1 MQVLWPG
8 GQVCYDEHDHQHDCD
23 VQDDNPDDDH
33 DNPDDD
39 NASPRCPY
47 FIDPANNDLT
57 GRVIEE
63 TQVKE
68 LIVQLHNEVRFCI
81 LNVKTR

>member
-1 MQVLWPG
+1 MQVLWPW
-8 GQVCYDEHDHQHDCD
+8 GQVNDDEDHEHEHD
-23 VQDDNPDDDH
+23 DDRDHDDH
-33 DNPDDD
+33 DDG

-68 LIVQLHNEVRFCI
+68 LIVQLHNEVRFHI
-81 LNVKTR
+81 EKVVELHY

>member
-1 MQVLWPG
+1 MKKNTL
-8 GQVCYDEHDHQHDCD
+8 YDEHDRD
-23 VQDDNPDDDH
+23 VQD

-63 TQVKE
+63 SQVKE
-68 LIVQLHNEVRFCI
+68 LIVQLHNEVRFYI
-81 LNVKTR
+81 